1 MRFENSVCYGSKN
14 VRVFDGLC
22 LVVAFDV
29 DFRILFEFFFI
40 FTLVVGNRSNSNSE
54 M

>member
-1 MRFENSVCYGSKN
+1 MRFENSVCYWSEN

-22 LVVAFDV
+22 LVVALAI
-29 DFRILFEFFFI
+29 DFRILFEFFDSS
-40 FTLVVGNRSNSNSE
+40 LVVGNRSNSNSE